1 MMTLLSSSLPKVL
14 LKEHIRI
21 HMMTPLSSPT
31 TTLILKHV
39 LPAVILRPQ
48 LLIGQHLV
56 RLRDVLEHFL
66 RLLLIVRVFVRMPLE
81 RQLSVAL
88 LDFFLLGSSRHTQYF
103 VVILFFALFQCRLRL
118 TELFFAFPLFVLGR
132 NIECFLI
139 RIDRLLIFLRRQLR
153 LAQSMQ
159 TLHALLISHVL
170 LRLFNG
176 LFVLLQCNMC
186 LDHFQQR
193 RPNEG
198 KECHVIVH
206 GFPPPGDGI
215 LVFSL
220 FECFVSPFVF
230 LCYFLQK
237 FVSLFATFVLRIQF
251 QTLPK
256 MLYCHIHFIQSK
268 ICLPSQLIR
277 FDMFGII
284 LKHFSS
290 VGYHPVV
297 ISRVEFRLRLHE
309 QHIRRIKRNT
319 QHPIKMNNST
329 RPILPQVRL
338 IRHHD
343 HLRTL
348 SRLLRQIYSLLL
360 PLRTLVRQPILH
372 QCLLAPSQIYQY
384 LRLLNPPIGLF
395 SVYFHRLCYIV

>member
-14 LKEHIRI
+14 LIEHIRI
-21 HMMTPLSSPT
+21 HMMMPLSSPT
-31 TTLILKHV
+31 ATLVLKHV
-39 LPAVILRPQ
+39 LPAIILRPQ
-48 LLIGQHLV
+48 LLVGQHLV

-66 RLLLIVRVFVRMPLE
+66 RLLLIVRVFVWMPLE

-88 LDFFLLGSSRHTQYF
+88 LDFFLLGSSRHIQYF

-118 TELFFAFPLFVLGR
+118 IDLFFAFPLFVLGR
-132 NIECFLI
+132 NIECFSI

-153 LAQSMQ
+153 LAESMQ
-159 TLHALLISHVL
+159 TLHALLIVHVL
-170 LRLFNG
+170 LRFFNS

-193 RPNEG
+193 RPDEG
-198 KECHVIVH
+198 KECQVEVH
-206 GFPPPGDGI
+206 GFPPSVDGI
-215 LVFSL
+215 MVFTL

-237 FVSLFATFVLRIQF
+237 FVSIFATFVFRIQL

-256 MLYCHIHFIQSK
+256 MLYRHIHFIQSK
-268 ICLPSQLIR
+268 ICLSPQLIG

-284 LKHFSS
+284 LKHFAC
-290 VGYHPVV
+290 VRYHPVV
-297 ISRVEFRLRLHE
+297 ICRVEFRLRLHE
-309 QHIRRIKRNT
+309 QHIRSVKRNT
-319 QHPIKMNNST
+319 QHPVKMINST
-329 RPILPQVRL
+329 RPILLLIRL
-338 IRHHD
+338 IRHHN

-348 SRLLRQIYSLLL
+348 SRLPRSIHSLLL
-360 PLRTLVRQPILH
+360 LLLSLRTLVRQPIFH
-372 QCLLAPSQIYQY
+372 QCLLAPSQIHQY

-395 SVYFHRLCYIV
+395 SV